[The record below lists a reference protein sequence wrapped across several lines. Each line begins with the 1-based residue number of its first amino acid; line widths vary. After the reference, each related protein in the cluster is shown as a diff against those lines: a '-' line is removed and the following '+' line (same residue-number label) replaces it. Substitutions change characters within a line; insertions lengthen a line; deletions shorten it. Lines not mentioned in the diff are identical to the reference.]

1 MARYLFA
8 IRISVIASLAGFLFG
23 YDTAVIAGAIG
34 FLTQNFGLGPV
45 QTGFAVSSAL
55 IGCVIGAAVSGWIG
69 DRLGRRKT
77 LFLAGALY
85 SLSAIGAALAW
96 DFDSFWIARVVGGLG
111 IGLSAIVPAYISE
124 ISPANIRGRLTSV
137 YQLAI
142 TVGILTIYIV
152 NNAIASSG
160 DSQWQITTS
169 WRFMLGSELIPAVLF
184 LILLLA
190 LPESPRW
197 LMARGQDRQAEA
209 ILRKLDASMEAR
221 ELMVEIREDLDHE
234 QQSKA
239 VRIFGRKLIGITLLA
254 CAIAALQQFVGINVI
269 IYYGTSLLGQMN
281 VADPFLQQVLIG
293 SVNVVATLL
302 GMALVDRWGRRP
314 LLVLSGAGV
323 TVMIAV
329 VGFANLT
336 QTTGPWVM
344 IFIVGYVVVFA
355 ATLGPVAWLIIAEL
369 APSLARAKVVAL
381 ATMVLWTA
389 NVLVAQ
395 TFPMINESRVN
406 VEVFNGALPYFVYAV
421 FGVLMLLVSW
431 FAVKETKGLSLEK
444 LSRRAVR
451 TSDAKLPAQ
460 DNG

>member
-314 LLVLSGAGV
+314 LLVLGGAGV